1 MILAPAI
8 ESYLGR
14 LTGTPDPLL
23 AEMYEHAEEESI
35 PVVEPETGRL
45 LEVLATAAGARRALE
60 VGTAIGVSTL
70 NLARGGAHVTS
81 FEVDE
86 LRFQAAR
93 GYLGRAGLAERVD
106 LRLQDADEGLET
118 LAGPF
123 DLVFIDG
130 PKQRYGD
137 HIERS
142 IELLRPGGLLIVD
155 NVLISGVIA
164 TGVPSG
170 PWTRE
175 HIDWMRDVNR
185 RLTSDERLLTLITP
199 VGDGVAVAVRT

>member
-1 MILAPAI
+1 MILAPTI
-8 ESYLGR
+8 QSYLGG

-45 LEVLATAAGARRALE
+45 LEILATAAGTRRALE

-70 NLARGGAHVTS
+70 SLARGGAHVTS

-86 LRFQAAR
+86 LRHQAAR
-93 GYLGRAGLAERVD
+93 GYLSRAGLGERVD
-106 LRLQDADEGLET
+106 LRLQDANEGLAT
-118 LAGPF
+118 LEGLF
-123 DLVFIDG
+123 DLAFIDG

-142 IELLRPGGLLIVD
+142 IALLRPGGLLVVD
-155 NVLISGVIA
+155 NVLISGTIV

-170 PWTRE
+170 PWTPE
-175 HIDWMRDVNR
+175 HIEWMRDVNR

-199 VGDGVAVAVRT
+199 VGDGVAVAVRR